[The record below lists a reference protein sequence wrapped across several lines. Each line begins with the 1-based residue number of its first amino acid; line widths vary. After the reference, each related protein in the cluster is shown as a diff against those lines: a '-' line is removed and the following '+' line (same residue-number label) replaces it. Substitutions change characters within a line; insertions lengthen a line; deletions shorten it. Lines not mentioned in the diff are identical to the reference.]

1 MSFNRSIRA
10 ALLAGALSLL
20 LPGAGLSGD
29 RKEQDQVREALQRGT
44 ILPLSRILSIA
55 SKRAPGSVIK
65 IELEDDGGKLIYG
78 IKILGTEGQVR
89 KLKIDAHDGSILRE
103 KSEDPD

>member
-20 LPGAGLSGD
+20 LPGAGFSGD

-44 ILPLSRILSIA
+44 ILPLSMILAIV
-55 SKRAPGSVIK
+55 SKRAPGNVIK
-65 IELEDDGGKLIYG
+65 VELEGDDGMLIYG
-78 IKILGTEGQVR
+78 IKVLGTDGRVR
-89 KLKIDAHDGSILRE
+89 KLKIDAHDGNILRE
-103 KSEDPD
+103 KTEGPD